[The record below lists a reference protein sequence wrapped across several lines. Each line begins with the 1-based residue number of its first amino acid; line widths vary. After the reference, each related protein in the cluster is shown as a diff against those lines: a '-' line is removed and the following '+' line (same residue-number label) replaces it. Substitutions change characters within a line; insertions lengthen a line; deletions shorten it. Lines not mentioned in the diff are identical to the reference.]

1 MGPEDP
7 HSGPA
12 GDGADERAELS
23 WQERE
28 LIGALRRLALAQSQ
42 LQTLEEAA
50 AEAVPAPEFDHEALA
65 ELEAIHEEL
74 VAAREKGRSRF
85 GGGHARERAGQLEAR
100 QAELLQHLGASSL
113 VEAQAMAAVP
123 PPAEVVDPAVLDFA
137 RREVLAATKAWDE
150 VRALELPPADDA
162 PPTADDDGPG
172 ADVVDLRSRQ
182 QAS

>member
-12 GDGADERAELS
+12 GDGAADRAELS

-28 LIGALRRLALAQSQ
+28 LIAALRRVALAQSQ

-50 AEAVPAPEFDHEALA
+50 AEAVPAVPFDHEALR
-65 ELEAIHEEL
+65 ELESIHAEL
-74 VAAREKGRSRF
+74 VAARDKGRSRF
-85 GGGHARERAGQLEAR
+85 GGGHARERAAQLEQR
-100 QAELLQHLGASSL
+100 QQELLDRLGATSV
-113 VEAQAMAAVP
+113 VEAQAMAATP

-150 VRALELPPADDA
+150 VRALDLPPSDDE
-162 PPTADDDGPG
+162 PTGTDEGPG